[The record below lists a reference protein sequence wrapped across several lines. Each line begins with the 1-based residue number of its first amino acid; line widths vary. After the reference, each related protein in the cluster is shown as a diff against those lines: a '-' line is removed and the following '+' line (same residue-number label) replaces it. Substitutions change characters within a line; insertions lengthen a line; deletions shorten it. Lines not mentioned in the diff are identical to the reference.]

1 MAESTITKI
10 LLRRGPD
17 GDLKLNEGDTGAVLD
32 MGEPGFTTNTYR
44 LYIGDGVTNRPI
56 PHVDGTTLVY
66 NNSGVLQLSDNLSTQ
81 IKTSNTGDGCGD
93 SAAICAPNGGI
104 YASKNINC
112 GGDVISFC
120 SSDERLKNDIKL
132 IDDPL
137 EKLTK
142 LRGVTFEWSALQD
155 TYQGRDTGILA
166 QDLESTGLP
175 GVVQDRE
182 DGYKAVKYDRVVAL
196 LIESVKQ
203 LNQKVEQLT
212 RLFNDGIQ

>member
-44 LYIGDGVTNRPI
+44 LYIGDGVVNRPI

-66 NNSGVLQLSDNLSTQ
+66 DTTGVLKLSDNLSTQ
-81 IKTSNTGDGCGD
+81 LKTSHTGDGCD
-93 SAAICAPNGGI
+93 ETAAICAPNGGI

-112 GGDVISFC
+112 KGDVISFC

-132 IDDPL
+132 IDNPL
-137 EKLTK
+137 EKINK
-142 LRGVTFEWSALQD
+142 LRGVTFEWNSFQH
-155 TYQGRDTGILA
+155 TYQGHDTGIVA

-196 LIESVKQ
+196 LIEGVKQ

-212 RLFNDGIQ
+212 RLVNNGVQ